1 MRINNDTIN
10 FLTDTIDEIVT
21 HYYNYQN
28 NLNVENISETVENKI
43 HVTYLEALRDVLE
56 MYMDDCEIEVDDKNQ
71 QIVNELF
78 EQLDEWFAN
87 HTVNSEEIRRALLLL
102 NIKGFKQSN
111 YSLDIITP
119 DAVGMVLVHLVNAYF
134 NEGEKISIL
143 DPNCGTGNLM
153 SLLNNYLP
161 NEVEFVGIDN
171 HQILTTLCSAEANF
185 LEMQAQIYYQ
195 DALQDCFNNHDIL
208 VTDVASY
215 DYDLKNYKS
224 ELGDKGIKYFPYLL
238 IEKYLSSKNSINKQ
252 IYLIDN
258 DFFEQEGSEIFKDYL
273 QDKAII
279 KSLIA
284 LPKSMF
290 LKEDYTRGILILE
303 SKDEVNK
310 NQKTGVYILPSLSET
325 EKLNK
330 VLNEIKKDLKN

>member
-1 MRINNDTIN
+1 MRINNETIN
-10 FLTDTIDEIVT
+10 FLADTIDDIVT

-28 NLNVENISETVENKI
+28 NLNLENVSETSKNKI
-43 HVTYLEALRDVLE
+43 HVTYLEALRDVIDL
-56 MYMDDCEIEVDDKNQ
+56 YMDNNEIEVDDKNQ
-71 QIVNELF
+71 QIVDELV
-78 EQLDEWFAN
+78 EQIDEWFAN

-102 NIKGFKQSN
+102 NIKGFKHSN
-111 YSLDIITP
+111 YSLDLITP
-119 DAVGMVLVHLVNAYF
+119 DAVGMILVHLVNAYF
-134 NEGEKISIL
+134 NPTDKINIL

-153 SLLNNYLP
+153 ALLNNYLP

-171 HQILTTLCSAEANF
+171 HQILTTLCSTEANF
-185 LEMQAQIYYQ
+185 LEMSSQIYYQ

-215 DYDLKNYKS
+215 DYDLRNYKS
-224 ELGDKGIKYFPYLL
+224 VLGEKGIKYFPYLL
-238 IEKYLSSKNSINKQ
+238 IEKYLSTQTPISKQ
-252 IYLIDN
+252 IYLIDG
-258 DFFEQEGSEIFKDYL
+258 DFFEQEGSEEFKNYL

-290 LKEDYTRGILILE
+290 LREDYTRGILILE
-303 SKDEVNK
+303 TKDEVNK